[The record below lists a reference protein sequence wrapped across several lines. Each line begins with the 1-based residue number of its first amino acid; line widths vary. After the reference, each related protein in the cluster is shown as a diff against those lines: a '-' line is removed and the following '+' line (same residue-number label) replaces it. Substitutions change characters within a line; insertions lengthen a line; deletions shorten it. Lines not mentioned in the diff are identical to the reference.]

1 MRRVMVFGSFDP
13 LHDGHRSLFRQ
24 ARKHGD
30 ELVVVVA
37 RDVNIARLKGHAAR
51 ASEQERLARVEAEPL
66 VDTALMGDEK
76 DFFKNIVAQLP
87 DVLILGYDQTT
98 FTDEE
103 LREKLAKRGLNPE
116 IKRAVAFKPE
126 ENKSSKILEN
136 S

>member
-51 ASEQERLARVEAEPL
+51 AKIGRASCRERV
-66 VDTALMGDEK
+66 
-76 DFFKNIVAQLP
+76 
-87 DVLILGYDQTT
+87 
-98 FTDEE
+98 
-103 LREKLAKRGLNPE
+103 
-116 IKRAVAFKPE
+116 
-126 ENKSSKILEN
+126 
-136 S
+136 